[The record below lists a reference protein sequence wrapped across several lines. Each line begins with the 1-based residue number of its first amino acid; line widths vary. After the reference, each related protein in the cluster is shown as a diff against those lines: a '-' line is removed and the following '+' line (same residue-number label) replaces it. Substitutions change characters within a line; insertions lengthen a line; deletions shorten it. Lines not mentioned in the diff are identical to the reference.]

1 MLILDGSELYHVS
14 NVWLA
19 GFIEISSKLLSSR
32 VVDYYQRC
40 NCFNLTT
47 ANNIWR

>member
-1 MLILDGSELYHVS
+1 MLILYGSELYHVS

-19 GFIEISSKLLSSR
+19 MGFIEISCKLVSSR

-40 NCFNLTT
+40 NCFN
-47 ANNIWR
+47 